1 MQEIIAHR
9 GASAYAP
16 EHTLAAY
23 DLALDLGA
31 DVLELDVRATA
42 DGELVVVH
50 DPTLLR
56 TAGDPRRVADLC
68 GADVPAL
75 TLDGVLTRYAAR
87 ARFLLDVKDP
97 APEWEGRLLVAIGR
111 AALHRRV
118 VVQSFDHAA
127 LRRLNDAAPWLEL
140 AALFPG
146 DPPADLAGVATFAA
160 GIGPRHETVDAALV
174 ARARSRG
181 LAIRPWTVNGPSDI
195 DRLLALGVD
204 GVITDVP
211 DVAAES
217 RRALVTAPLAA

>member
-23 DLALDLGA
+23 DLAIDQGA
-31 DVLELDVRATA
+31 DVLELDIRATA

-56 TAGDPRRVADLC
+56 TAGDPRRVAELR

-75 TLDGVLTRYAAR
+75 TLDGVLARYATR
-87 ARFLLDVKDP
+87 ARFLLDVKEP
-97 APEWEGRLLVAIGR
+97 SPEWEGRLLVAVGR
-111 AALHRRV
+111 AGLQRRV

-127 LRRLNDAAPWLEL
+127 LRRLHDAGPWLEL
-140 AALFPG
+140 AALFPT
-146 DPPADLAGVATFAA
+146 DPPPDLAGVATFAA
-160 GIGPRHETVDAALV
+160 GIGPWHEAVDAALV
-174 ARARSRG
+174 ARARARG
-181 LAIRPWTVNGPSDI
+181 LAIRPWTVNGPADI

-211 DVAAES
+211 DVAAAARS
-217 RRALVTAPLAA
+217 ALVAAPLAA